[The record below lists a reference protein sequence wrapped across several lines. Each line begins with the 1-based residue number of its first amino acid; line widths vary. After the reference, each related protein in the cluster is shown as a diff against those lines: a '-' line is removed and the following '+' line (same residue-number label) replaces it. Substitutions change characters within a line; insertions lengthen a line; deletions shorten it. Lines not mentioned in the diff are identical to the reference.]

1 MMRTSLFSRSIFP
14 LALASII
21 SSTGCVTRGSY
32 EDVVQE
38 LDQATQKNTALKAS
52 NIELSDELT
61 LVSLDVAQLEIEQAE
76 LIDDVKKWATL
87 GAIEMKVMSD
97 GLHVILP
104 HDVLFS
110 SGTSTL
116 SAAGRQLIAE
126 FSHEVK
132 SHPYQIFVIGFTD
145 STPVGANLIQQ
156 YPSNWEL
163 AGARAASVVRL
174 MVEEGLPAN
183 QLIAASRGEMN
194 PIASNDTDEGR
205 SKNRRIDIRI
215 RPIKK

>member
-1 MMRTSLFSRSIFP
+1 MRMSIFSHSFFLLI
-14 LALASII
+14 LATLVSI
-21 SSTGCVTRGSY
+21 TGCVSRGSY
-32 EDVVQE
+32 KDVVQE
-38 LDQATQKNTALKAS
+38 NTALKSS
-52 NIELSDELT
+52 NLELNDELA
-61 LVSLDVAQLEIEQAE
+61 LVSLDVAQLELEQAE
-76 LIDDVKKWATL
+76 LIDDVKKWAVL
-87 GAIEMKVMSD
+87 GAIEMELMAD

-116 SAAGRQLIAE
+116 STEGRQLIAE
-126 FSHEVK
+126 FSHELK

-145 STPVGANLIQQ
+145 NTPIGPNLLQQ

-163 AGARAASVVRL
+163 AGARAASVVRV
-174 MVEEGLPAN
+174 MVEEGLPAD

-194 PIASNDTDEGR
+194 PVASNDTDEGR

-215 RPIKK
+215 RPVKK